1 MILRYSLAAKPIYFA
16 QTIDPRI
23 VEPYA
28 EEFDQ
33 IIRDTYLRIIDAQD
47 LTEAQLM
54 QLSLPLRDG
63 GCGLRSHTL
72 GELRRLFVSS
82 AMLIAPAVQ
91 AAIGQRIGIAEDIDD
106 MAAADLSPFELCL
119 EDSIDN
125 LEHEYEIFRPD
136 FNSANPSTAK
146 SWATSVS

>member
-1 MILRYSLAAKPIYFA
+1 M
-16 QTIDPRI
+16 
-23 VEPYA
+23 
-28 EEFDQ
+28 
-33 IIRDTYLRIIDAQD
+33 
-47 LTEAQLM
+47 
-54 QLSLPLRDG
+54 
-63 GCGLRSHTL
+63 RSHTL

-91 AAIGQRIGIAEDIDD
+91 AAIGQRIGIAEEIDD

-146 SWATSVS
+146 SWATSVSSKIVRQSKRDLNSLFALLPERERKRAQARLLSCGGVGAQWLASQ